1 MNRRSGSGVPGLFL
15 GLGAAA
21 ALLLLT
27 ACAQEVDSPGGAS
40 ASAGAT
46 SSESATPEPSG
57 TSSGGLPL
65 ATDIA
70 LEPGRSGRGLPQGVA
85 ESMDSA
91 AGVAWSPEPGLLY
104 VVTYGSSSCPSIAE
118 AEATA
123 ADAGVTVTL
132 LPPDPGMCTM
142 DWAPTTTVV
151 AVPAGTDETV
161 PMTVVLGEHG
171 TVEVPPRTTDGQPGE
186 VAWAGIE

>member
-1 MNRRSGSGVPGLFL
+1 MNRRSGVPGLFL

-40 ASAGAT
+40 ASAEPT
-46 SSESATPEPSG
+46 SSESASPGPSE

-70 LEPGRSGRGLPQGVA
+70 LEPGRSGRGLPEGVPG
-85 ESMDSA
+85 SMDSS
-91 AGVAWSPEPGLLY
+91 AGAAWSPEAGLVY

-123 ADAGVTVTL
+123 GDAGVTVTL
-132 LPPDPGMCTM
+132 LPPAAEMCTM

-161 PMTVVLGEHG
+161 PLTVVLGEHG
-171 TVEVPPRTTDGQPGE
+171 TVEVPPRAAAGQPGE